1 LAPWQRQKVLVS
13 RPTVSPHPPQEYSI
27 SLQATE
33 AGTKAGVKEDQYDA
47 KGVLRTSSFETAKK
61 RLRAGNPK
69 YSDSIKKQPGLV
81 YELSTVLQAR
91 TPDDLSPQKQA
102 ILAYANLKMQ
112 SNDFSS
118 YLQGKQAASDV
129 YGKVWVTRG
138 STHSDGEIK
147 TNWQNAIKRS
157 VNQKSNHAF
166 FGLAPISTIPGIP
179 NVLRDGGALI

>member
-1 LAPWQRQKVLVS
+1 M
-13 RPTVSPHPPQEYSI
+13 
-27 SLQATE
+27 
-33 AGTKAGVKEDQYDA
+33 
-47 KGVLRTSSFETAKK
+47 
-61 RLRAGNPK
+61 
-69 YSDSIKKQPGLV
+69 SIKKQPGLV

-129 YGKVWVTRG
+129 YGKVWVTKVAHIRR
-138 STHSDGEIK
+138 EIK

-166 FGLAPISTIPGIP
+166 FGLALYPLYQVYPTYFMTADFRSES
-179 NVLRDGGALI
+179 NRRRL